1 MAKILMKDNNI
12 HIIRKEKCSIG
23 DIILRSDKIL
33 ILKPDEDRT
42 TATIEEL
49 KEQYEIFMDITN
61 GIPHLFYSDNSNMKS
76 FGTEERVFVSN
87 NFHHFASACA
97 IKENSA
103 ITRYITHSFLYLN
116 KSKVPI
122 KMFKT
127 EETAISWLK
136 SLN

>member
-1 MAKILMKDNNI
+1 MDNET

-23 DIILRSDKIL
+23 DIILRNDKIL
-33 ILKPDEDRT
+33 MLKPDENKT
-42 TATIEEL
+42 TATLNDL

-61 GIPHLFYSDNSNMKS
+61 GIPHLFYSDNPNMKS

-87 NFHHFASACA
+87 NFHHFALACA

-103 ITRYITHSFLYLN
+103 IARYITHSFLYLN

-127 EETAISWLK
+127 EENAINWLK
-136 SLN
+136 SLK